1 MVESDYFERDILG
14 FCGYCKNEI
23 RSGEDYDVRG
33 NEMFHTECWIQKN
46 LYMDLFDI
54 AEDN

>member
-1 MVESDYFERDILG
+1 MERDYFERDILG

-33 NEMFHTECWIQKN
+33 KEMFHTECWIQKN
-46 LYMDLFDI
+46 LYMDSFDI
-54 AEDN
+54 AQDN